1 MSAAPAPPGAAA
13 VPAPPIRRVT
23 RDDPQFPKSLL
34 LLQDP
39 PRALYALGDL
49 ALLGRRLVAIVGSR
63 TPSAYGARVAYEAAQ
78 AASRAGLVVVSGMA
92 RGLDTRAHR
101 GALDAGG
108 QTIAVLGSGVDVPYP
123 LSNRDLYADLR
134 VSGLLLSEQEPGSS
148 PHQGSFPQRNRI
160 IAGLAS
166 CLLVVEG
173 KVKGGTSNTAEW
185 MGKLGKP
192 ILAVPGR
199 IDEAMAENPNQLI
212 SEGATPYLGPQSLLD
227 LFGLEWE
234 GVRAGERRAEA
245 EQLDALLGDR
255 PDLLRAEAAV
265 FDVLTG
271 EPVPLDAIAA
281 RTALEPATLL
291 AALTSLEIKRLA
303 VQLPGKYFV
312 LAS

>member
-1 MSAAPAPPGAAA
+1 MTVAAPGLPTAPALDRLERHDG
-13 VPAPPIRRVT
+13 R
-23 RDDPQFPKSLL
+23 FPKSLL
-34 LLQDP
+34 LLREP
-39 PRALYALGDL
+39 PEALWAIGDL
-49 ALLGRRLVAIVGSR
+49 ALLGGRMVAIVGSR
-63 TPSAYGARVAYEAAQ
+63 TPTPYGARVAYDAAH
-78 AASRAGLVVVSGMA
+78 AAARAGLVVVSGMA

-108 QTIAVLGSGVDVPYP
+108 KTIAVLGSGVDVPYP
-123 LSNRDLYADLR
+123 LSNRDLYADVR
-134 VSGLLLSEQEPGSS
+134 AAGLVLSEQEPGST
-148 PHQGSFPQRNRI
+148 PHQGSFPRRNRI

-185 MGKLGKP
+185 MATLGKP

-227 LFGLEWE
+227 LFGLRWE
-234 GVRAGERRAEA
+234 GVRDAERRAEA
-245 EQLDALLGDR
+245 QQLDALLADR

-265 FDVLTG
+265 FDVLSG
-271 EPVPLDAIAA
+271 APSPLDAIAA
-281 RTALEPATLL
+281 RTSLEPAALL
-291 AALTSLEIKRLA
+291 AALSSLEIKGLA
-303 VQLPGKYFV
+303 VQLPGKNFV